1 METKYFFWLLS
12 IFEPSQKEPV
22 VLKVLTTLEEALETA
37 SAYGRDPKCGLTIRI
52 KAVEDDYQSA
62 STEEDSEC
70 KI

>member
-12 IFEPSQKEPV
+12 IFEPSQKEKEPV

-52 KAVEDDYQSA
+52 KAFEDIYQSA
-62 STEEDSEC
+62 STEEDSE
-70 KI
+70 